1 VQRAAEPPLVSA
13 ECALGLP
20 PLAVYPLVTGALGA
34 RAEVPSHLGPVAAR
48 WHPVVPARVDRDHRR
63 ADAQAL
69 AREPV
74 VVLGVERGVGHHPV
88 PEDQQG
94 RQQQDRGKFRG
105 IVARAGG
112 DGDPGDEVR
121 VRVDR
126 GGQLGPTAGR
136 LLGARTGDE
145 VARGVAAV
153 EAGGID
159 GDGGSFGDQLALD
172 RGRNGAF
179 EEVEEAP
186 PFNSRSWA

>member
-1 VQRAAEPPLVSA
+1 MQRAAEPPLVSA

-74 VVLGVERGVGHHPV
+74 VVLGVERGIGQHPI
-88 PEDQQG
+88 PEDQQR
-94 RQQQDRGKFRG
+94 RQQQDRSELRG
-105 IVARAGG
+105 IVGRAECDRGT
-112 DGDPGDEVR
+112 GDEVG
-121 VRVDR
+121 VRIDR
-126 GGQLGPTAGR
+126 SGQLGPTACGV
-136 LLGARTGDE
+136 LAFGTGDE
-145 VARGVAAV
+145 VSGGVTAV
-153 EAGGID
+153 ETGGID